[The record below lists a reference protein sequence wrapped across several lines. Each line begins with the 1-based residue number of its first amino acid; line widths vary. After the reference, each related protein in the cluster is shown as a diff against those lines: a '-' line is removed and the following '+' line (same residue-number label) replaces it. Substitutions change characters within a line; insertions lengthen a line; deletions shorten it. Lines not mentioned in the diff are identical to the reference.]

1 MLFRLYQMLLVYTP
15 FKVGPS
21 RPAWDR
27 GREQRRSSK
36 PDWMNSGSSI
46 SINKEVDQGNKRWF
60 SDCSRRGKFLS
71 TNKHDHTSL
80 HPCRKVPH
88 CWIFFAKSC
97 GKERIIMTAVVS
109 ALCAFVW
116 LSPTLSQTDTQTC
129 STLWQIE
136 SKSRRQ
142 RHKPVTMSRV
152 PTSRSARCHW
162 LLDTNHHLKVD
173 TKKISRTELPTSTI
187 RKWAKGRFSV
197 DTHFYWVI
205 CLLWL
210 KRITLA
216 WLCRSCCITLKSLIP
231 SVSCAERHYK
241 QGKNSHFTI
250 NKSTTPGS
258 KLIAFKIGSDFILL
272 EMCLN
277 TQGFTI
283 WGHNLVAIAKFA
295 DEA

>member
-36 PDWMNSGSSI
+36 PDWMNSRSSI

-80 HPCRKVPH
+80 HPPCLIVGFLLQK
-88 CWIFFAKSC
+88 AAEKSASLWLLLSLLCVRLC
-97 GKERIIMTAVVS
+97 GW
-109 ALCAFVW
+109 ALPSVKR
-116 LSPTLSQTDTQTC
+116 TQTG

-173 TKKISRTELPTSTI
+173 TQKISRTELTTSTI

>member
-80 HPCRKVPH
+80 HPPCLIVGFLLQK
-88 CWIFFAKSC
+88 AAEKSASLWLLLSLLCVRLC
-97 GKERIIMTAVVS
+97 GW
-109 ALCAFVW
+109 ALPSVKR
-116 LSPTLSQTDTQTC
+116 TQTG

-152 PTSRSARCHW
+152 PTSRPARCHW

-173 TKKISRTELPTSTI
+173 TQKISRTELTTSTI

-210 KRITLA
+210 KRITLV

>member
-80 HPCRKVPH
+80 HPPCLIVGFLLQK
-88 CWIFFAKSC
+88 AAEKSASLWLLLSLLCVRLC
-97 GKERIIMTAVVS
+97 GW
-109 ALCAFVW
+109 ALPSVKR
-116 LSPTLSQTDTQTC
+116 TQTG

-173 TKKISRTELPTSTI
+173 TQKISRTELTTSTI

-210 KRITLA
+210 KRITLV

>member
-129 STLWQIE
+129 SSLYIHGRPGAESWTHTLHTIIASGLQT
-136 SKSRRQ
+136 SAQKVAAQKSP
-142 RHKPVTMSRV
+142 K
-152 PTSRSARCHW
+152 
-162 LLDTNHHLKVD
+162 NN
-173 TKKISRTELPTSTI
+173 KIP
-187 RKWAKGRFSV
+187 F
-197 DTHFYWVI
+197 F
-205 CLLWL
+205 
-210 KRITLA
+210 
-216 WLCRSCCITLKSLIP
+216 
-231 SVSCAERHYK
+231 
-241 QGKNSHFTI
+241 
-250 NKSTTPGS
+250 
-258 KLIAFKIGSDFILL
+258 
-272 EMCLN
+272 M
-277 TQGFTI
+277 
-283 WGHNLVAIAKFA
+283 
-295 DEA
+295 

>member
-36 PDWMNSGSSI
+36 PDWMNSRSSI

-80 HPCRKVPH
+80 HPPCLIVGFLLQK
-88 CWIFFAKSC
+88 AAEKSASLWLLLSLLCVRLC
-97 GKERIIMTAVVS
+97 GWAPPSVK
-109 ALCAFVW
+109 
-116 LSPTLSQTDTQTC
+116 QTQTG

>member
-80 HPCRKVPH
+80 HPPCLIVGFLLQK
-88 CWIFFAKSC
+88 AAEKSASLWLLLSLLCVRLC
-97 GKERIIMTAVVS
+97 GW
-109 ALCAFVW
+109 ALPSVKR
-116 LSPTLSQTDTQTC
+116 TQTG

-173 TKKISRTELPTSTI
+173 TQKISRTELTTSTI

-197 DTHFYWVI
+197 ETHFYWVI

-210 KRITLA
+210 KRITLV

>member
-80 HPCRKVPH
+80 HPPCLIVGFLLQK
-88 CWIFFAKSC
+88 AAEKSASLWLLLSLLCVRLC
-97 GKERIIMTAVVS
+97 GW
-109 ALCAFVW
+109 ALPSVKR
-116 LSPTLSQTDTQTC
+116 TQTG

-173 TKKISRTELPTSTI
+173 TQKISRTELTTSTI

-210 KRITLA
+210 KRITLV
-216 WLCRSCCITLKSLIP
+216 WLYRSCCITLKSLIP